1 MIPPALLVDSLHG
14 DVIAPSFLKE
24 SDHPW
29 LRALLDEA
37 ARMEGRRAHELK
49 ARLLHE
55 PLARPAPERKRQLA
69 ARVLFALLKGERVS
83 AVSPVEA
90 RARLFAA
97 ASSLPRDEA
106 LREAARGLS
115 VSVEDLEASLFADL
129 PGQRVLER
137 LPPGLEPSALAL
149 RANLAVAQ
157 GLLARASRVRVEVV
171 GNAHA
176 VVRHARLRGLLCTVS
191 ASTTA
196 ADGAVLELSGPMSL
210 FRRTTLYGRALA
222 TLPPTLSW
230 CDRYRLEADLHWRSR
245 PLVFEL
251 STGAPILPA
260 AEQRRFDSKVEERFF
275 KDLTKASLDW
285 DVVREP
291 KPVVAGRA
299 LVFPDFALR
308 HRRDAGRVWLVE
320 IVGFWTRDYL
330 QRKLASYRAAAL
342 DRLILCIDVEL
353 QCDEGET
360 PPGARL
366 VRFKRRIDVDKLL
379 ELL

>member
-1 MIPPALLVDSLHG
+1 
-14 DVIAPSFLKE
+14 
-24 SDHPW
+24 
-29 LRALLDEA
+29 
-37 ARMEGRRAHELK
+37 MEWRRAHELK
-49 ARLLHE
+49 ARLHE

-83 AVSPVEA
+83 VVSPVEA

-106 LREAARGLS
+106 LGEAARGLE

-129 PGQRVLER
+129 PGQRVLGR
-137 LPPGLEPSALAL
+137 PPPGLDPSSLAL

-157 GLLARASRVRVEVV
+157 GLLARASRVRVDAV

-191 ASTTA
+191 ASITA

-230 CDRYRLEADLHWRSR
+230 CD
-245 PLVFEL
+245 
-251 STGAPILPA
+251 
-260 AEQRRFDSKVEERFF
+260 
-275 KDLTKASLDW
+275 
-285 DVVREP
+285 
-291 KPVVAGRA
+291 
-299 LVFPDFALR
+299 
-308 HRRDAGRVWLVE
+308 
-320 IVGFWTRDYL
+320 YL
-330 QRKLASYRAAAL
+330 QRKLAAYRAAAL
-342 DRLILCIDVEL
+342 DRLILCVDVEL
-353 QCDEGET
+353 QCDEGEA
-360 PPGARL
+360 PSGARL
-366 VRFKRRIDVDKLL
+366 VRFKRRIDVDKVL